1 LILGPTCLVSII
13 TTIIIVV
20 ILFEESWAFFRQ
32 VSVWDFLTGTQ
43 WNPLIGE
50 KTFGV
55 LPLVTGTLMITI
67 GASLVALPLGLLCA
81 IYLSVFAG
89 NRVRQIV
96 KPLLEILAGIPTIVY
111 GHFALTFVTP
121 LFKTIFPSMEIFN
134 ALSGAIVV
142 GIMILPMVASLCDDA
157 FTAVPKGLREGA
169 FAVGATS
176 LEVVFGVLIPM
187 TLSRIMASFILAIS
201 RAIGETMAVTLAS
214 GANPIMAVN
223 PLHSIQTMTA
233 YIVQVSMGDVPAG
246 GIEYLTCFAVAL
258 LLFLITLV
266 LNLTGIILLQRYRQW
281 ERV

>member
-1 LILGPTCLVSII
+1 LVSII

>member
-1 LILGPTCLVSII
+1 MILGPTCLVSII